1 MIPMNLGGVL
11 PVIATPFDSDMRID
25 LGALAGEVD
34 WMFHNGADGIVVA
47 MVSEI
52 QRMSISERQQL
63 NDDVCELVRGRGPVV
78 ASVGAES
85 TKLAAELARQALL
98 GGATAV
104 MAAPP
109 LLTRTSEDGL
119 RWYLDAILAAAQLP
133 VVLQDASGYVGNA
146 ISPGIQAALVDE
158 YGASKLFLKPE
169 AVPIGPTVTLIHQA
183 AKSEVRIFDGSGGLA
198 LVDAHARGIV
208 GTMPGPDLVWALRA
222 LWDALESDDHER
234 AIAISSP
241 LAMLQSM
248 VSSLDAYVAFEKY
261 LLVRQGVIPSARMR
275 EPVQFALD
283 GATQALVDTL
293 FKEIT
298 RAVKEA
304 PAMTP

>member
-34 WMFHNGADGIVVA
+34 WMFHSGADGIVVA

-63 NDDVCELVRGRGPVV
+63 NDEVCELVRGRGPVV

-85 TKLAAELARQALL
+85 TKLAAELARQARL

-119 RWYLDAILAAAQLP
+119 RAYLDAILAAAQLP
-133 VVLQDASGYVGNA
+133 VILQDASGYVGNA

-169 AVPIGPTVTLIHQA
+169 AVPIGPMVTLIHQA
-183 AKSEVRIFDGSGGLA
+183 AESEVRIFDGSGGLA

-261 LLVRQGVIPSARMR
+261 LLVKQGVIPSARMR

-298 RAVKEA
+298 RAVEEA